1 MTFLSQLRDVPARLR
16 NESRQVPTRDVD
28 EAEVEVESTA
38 HAAAG
43 VTAVAV
49 AMRRAVGQMGVR
61 RAASTLTRLNQVD
74 GFDCQGC
81 AWPDPAPGHRHA
93 AEFCENGAKAVAEE
107 ATRQLLDR
115 EFFATHSVAD
125 LAGRTEFWLGKQGR
139 ITEPMVLRPGA
150 THYTPI
156 SWDDAFATMA
166 DHLRRLDH
174 PDQAT
179 FYTSGKT
186 SNEAAFVYQLFVRA
200 FGTNNL
206 PDCSNMCHESCGS
219 ALGQT
224 IGIGKGSVSLEDIHQ
239 AKLILV
245 VGQNPG
251 TNHPRMLSALE
262 EAKAQ
267 RGAHHL
273 RSTRSRRRAWSGSRT
288 PSTPR
293 ASTVRDRAGRP
304 APADPPQRRPRALP
318 GDRRAADRVGR
329 GRPRLPRGV
338 HHRLHRVRR
347 ARAPTSTGTRSRR
360 PPGSRASRSPRRP
373 G

>member
-1 MTFLSQLRDVPARLR
+1 M
-16 NESRQVPTRDVD
+16 PTDDID

-43 VTAVAV
+43 ATAVAV
-49 AMRRAVGQMGVR
+49 AMRRAIGQMGVR
-61 RAASTLTRLNQVD
+61 RTASTLTRLNQVD

-115 EFFATHSVAD
+115 EFFATHSVED

-156 SWDDAFATMA
+156 SWDDAFATIA
-166 DHLRRLDH
+166 GHLQRLDS

-186 SNEAAFVYQLFVRA
+186 SNEAAFTYQLFVRS

-206 PDCSNMCHESCGS
+206 PDCSNMCHESSGS
-219 ALGQT
+219 ALVET

-239 AKLILV
+239 AKLLLI

-262 EAKAQ
+262 EAKS
-267 RGAHHL
+267 RGAPHHL
-273 RSTRSRRRAWSGSRT
+273 DQPAPGGGPGPLQEPAERQGPHR
-288 PSTPR
+288 
-293 ASTVRDRAGRP
+293 RDRAGRP
-304 APADPPQRRPRALP
+304 APPDPAQRRPRLLP
-318 GDRRAADRVGR
+318 GRRLPAGRVGR
-329 GRPRLPRGV
+329 ARPRLPRPSTPPAS
-338 HHRLHRVRR
+338 RTTSPTS
-347 ARAPTSTGTRSRR
+347 PTSTGPRSRPR
-360 PPGSRASRSPRRP
+360 PASPARRSPKPR